1 MSQRFGKLVSRLRL
15 TFLLAALVI
24 AAITSVPADSRAEL
38 PINVPS

>member
-1 MSQRFGKLVSRLRL
+1 LRL